1 MIAASSH
8 AAGQKE
14 VQDMS
19 DPLAVY
25 TQVGVG
31 ATNKGLNFKVGQ
43 AYDTGI
49 ATTAGMNVIEVKA
62 YMAMR

>member
-1 MIAASSH
+1 VVAADEK
-8 AAGQKE
+8 A

-25 TQVGVG
+25 TQVGIG
-31 ATNKGLNFKVGQ
+31 ATNKGLNLKIGQ

-49 ATTAGMNVIEVKA
+49 ATTAGMNVIEVKGIRR
-62 YMAMR
+62 YIRLGQ